1 MTGEPG
7 FPSTDTVVKGNAIL
21 RNDPD
26 IFWDQGGT
34 GNVFRDNLCR
44 SSVPLDL
51 CA

>member
-1 MTGEPG
+1 VTGEPG